1 MARIKKPKVRGE
13 QVRGLKHLRQIT
25 SLLDRLHEDA
35 TARDKAHNRTLFYD
49 QYAALVLVAMFSPA
63 IDSLRGIQQ
72 ASAMPKVRKLLG
84 CSRASL
90 GSLSEAARV
99 FDPSL
104 LQEVIAELGQELM
117 PLATDPRLKDVRS
130 TLTLCDG
137 TLLAA
142 LPRLAESMWKHSRT
156 GNVMHGWRMHCQFE
170 LERHVPADVRLT
182 PYRCQGDEQTVLQ
195 NSLQGGRCYVM
206 DRGYFNYTLFDAIV
220 NLGSDY
226 VCRVKK
232 SIAHEV
238 VQERELTR
246 QAREAGVVRDQIVN
260 AGSTADQ
267 RAHHP
272 LRLIELRVQV
282 QPRGARGE
290 GKPQLPP
297 RTEVLLIA
305 TNLLHVPAELIALIY
320 RYRWT
325 VELFF
330 RFFKQI
336 LGCRHLISDDPGGI
350 TIQCYCAVIACMLL
364 QLWSGRK
371 PNKEMHRLIGF
382 YLCGWADEAD
392 VLTWIN
398 KPDRTGVKIA
408 QREAYFKSIGL

>member
-1 MARIKKPKVRGE
+1 MARAKKPRLKGE
-13 QVRGLKHLRQIT
+13 QVRGLKHLRQIN
-25 SLLDRLHEDA
+25 SLLSRLHEDA
-35 TARDKAHNRTLFYD
+35 TARDRAHNRTLFYD
-49 QYAALVLVAMFSPA
+49 QYAMLVLVAMFSPA

-72 ASAMPKVRKLLG
+72 ASEMPKVRKLLG

-99 FDPSL
+99 FDPAL
-104 LQEVIAELGQELM
+104 LQEVIAELGEQLL
-117 PLATDPRLKDVRS
+117 PVAADPRLKEVKH

-170 LERHVPADVRLT
+170 LDRHVPTDVQLT
-182 PYRCQGDEQTVLQ
+182 PYRCQGDEQTLLQ
-195 NSLQGGRCYVM
+195 SKLQGGRCYVM
-206 DRGYFNYTLFDAIV
+206 DRGYFNYALFDAIV
-220 NLGSDY
+220 AAGSDY

-232 SIAHEV
+232 SIGYDV
-238 VQERELTR
+238 MQERELTR
-246 QAREAGVVRDQIVN
+246 QATEAGVVREVIVD
-260 AGSTADQ
+260 AGSTPDQ

-282 QPRGARGE
+282 QARGARGE

-297 RTEVLLIA
+297 RSEVLLIA
-305 TNLLHVPAELIALIY
+305 TNLLDVPAEIIALIY

-330 RFFKQI
+330 RFFKQV

-364 QLWSGRK
+364 QLWTGKK
-371 PNKEMHRLIGF
+371 PDKAMHRMIGF
-382 YLCGWADEAD
+382 YLSGWASEED
-392 VLTWIN
+392 VLAWLN